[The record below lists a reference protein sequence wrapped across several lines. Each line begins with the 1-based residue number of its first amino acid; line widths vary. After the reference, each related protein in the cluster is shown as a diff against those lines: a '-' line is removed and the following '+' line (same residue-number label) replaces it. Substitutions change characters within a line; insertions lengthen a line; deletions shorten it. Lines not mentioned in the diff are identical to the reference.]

1 MAKLV
6 LAFLAKAEEETNE
19 LQMRHTYSEFY
30 YDGAEGRAQEDYD
43 IKSIKT
49 LAEISMS
56 ARDVLETNFSKE
68 EIADAEAELRQKQK
82 QKRKRD
88 ESEREEELE
97 RLRLQLEQRRN
108 SAGMDVLDRLF
119 PSDDEATQRTDTPAG
134 A

>member
-19 LQMRHTYSEFY
+19 LQMRYTYSEFY

-56 ARDVLETNFSKE
+56 ARNVLETYFSKK

-82 QKRKRD
+82 RKRA

-97 RLRLQLEQRRN
+97 RLRLQLRQRRN
-108 SAGMDVLDRLF
+108 SADMDVLDRLF
-119 PSDDEATQRTDTPAG
+119 PSDDEASQRTDTPAG

>member
-56 ARDVLETNFSKE
+56 ARDVLETYFSKE

-82 QKRKRD
+82 RKRD
-88 ESEREEELE
+88 EGEREEELE

>member
-19 LQMRHTYSEFY
+19 LQMRYTYSEFY
-30 YDGAEGRAQEDYD
+30 YDSAEGRAQEDYD
-43 IKSIKT
+43 IKSIKA

-56 ARDVLETNFSKE
+56 ARDVLETYFSKE

-82 QKRKRD
+82 RKRA

-97 RLRLQLEQRRN
+97 RLRLQLRQRRN

-119 PSDDEATQRTDTPAG
+119 PSDDEASQRTDTPAG